1 MGELSKNCVF
11 KFIIECS
18 ESINNLVNE
27 IIIKNIV
34 NESKR
39 IKIKI
44 RIIKSET
51 FKDERNTCNS
61 LSTSNLKFGLFNN

>member
-1 MGELSKNCVF
+1 MGESSKKCVF

-39 IKIKI
+39 IK
-44 RIIKSET
+44 
-51 FKDERNTCNS
+51 
-61 LSTSNLKFGLFNN
+61 LKLE